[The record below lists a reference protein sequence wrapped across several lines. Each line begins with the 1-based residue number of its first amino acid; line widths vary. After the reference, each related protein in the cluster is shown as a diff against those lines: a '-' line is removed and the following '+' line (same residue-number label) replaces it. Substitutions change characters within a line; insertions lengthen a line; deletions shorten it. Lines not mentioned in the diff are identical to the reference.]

1 MPQGKY
7 FMYNVVTNGVTQ
19 KLSMNVLYQSFYEFV
34 SVTDKSVVLLHTVTD
49 TYGVST
55 QMYVTF
61 DKQSDGTYTTKV
73 DNGYTLL
80 QMNPEEKWIYV
91 GEPDFS
97 RGHIYLL
104 ESEM

>member
-1 MPQGKY
+1 
-7 FMYNVVTNGVTQ
+7 
-19 KLSMNVLYQSFYEFV
+19 
-34 SVTDKSVVLLHTVTD
+34 
-49 TYGVST
+49 
-55 QMYVTF
+55 MYVTF
-61 DKQSDGTYTTKV
+61 DKQADGTYTTKV

-80 QMNPEEKWIYV
+80 QMNPAEKWIYV

>member
-1 MPQGKY
+1 M
-7 FMYNVVTNGVTQ
+7 MYNVVSNGATQ
-19 KLSMNVLYQSFYEFV
+19 KLSMNVLYQSFYEITSV
-34 SVTDKSVVLLHTVTD
+34 SSKSVVLLHTVTD

-55 QMYVTF
+55 QFYVTF
-61 DKQSDGTYTTKV
+61 DKQSDGTYISTA
-73 DNGYTLL
+73 NGGKTLL

-104 ESEM
+104 ESEL